1 MNSRSSTYWLLAG
14 GLALFA
20 LFTARVE
27 IRTRAEALQRVE
39 QHAHAVA
46 PALWNLDRRLGADY
60 LDLAAT
66 SFGYDRVA
74 VLSSD
79 GAMFLE
85 SYGPTLQGLER
96 ALARLGLLP
105 AITLSAPILNDG
117 QVIGSIEA
125 VWISRSI
132 YAEAYALLAITLLL
146 ILIDRSLQIAEGKR
160 LLEQRVEQRTRQ
172 LAERVASH
180 RQLTRLLDLA
190 PDAIFVR
197 EVTGEISYWN
207 KGAEHLFGPGDRH
220 LIEPRLRGLYETAA
234 TADTEGKLSSTRL
247 WVGKLEATRAN
258 GEALTLHASLS
269 LTPDEQRNHNRVLFI
284 ATDVTARAELEE
296 HLLRAQRTQA
306 VGTLASGIAHD
317 FNNLLTPILLSA
329 QMLRLETAS
338 TPGAA
343 ATIETIEKCARRG
356 ADVVRQLLNLSGN
369 RPAKRTTVQLPVVLN
384 DIIQLLRGTFPKTIR
399 LEHVWPDFL
408 PPIEADPTNLH
419 QAILNLCVNARDA
432 MPEGGLLK
440 LEARVLTL
448 DPPRLA
454 RHPNATPGF
463 WMTIVVSDTGVGI
476 SGAMQERIF
485 DPFFTTKEAGQ
496 GTGLGLSTVQGIIQS
511 HSGFVEVVSAPSRGS
526 TFTLFLPCQ
535 VANPATPSDE
545 SSTVGIRGAGELVL
559 VVDDESQV
567 LKSTTHLLKGYGYRT
582 LAAGSG
588 QEALKLHA
596 ERGSEI
602 NAVVTDLMMPGL
614 DGLGLAEALRRRAPA
629 LPIIVMTGLLTG
641 QTRQR
646 INAAGLTSILAK
658 PFRTEDLL
666 AQLRAALNGRG

>member
-1 MNSRSSTYWLLAG
+1 MRSRSSTFWLLAG
-14 GLALFA
+14 GLVLFA

-27 IRTRAEALQRVE
+27 ITARAEALQRVE

-46 PALWNLDRRLGADY
+46 PALWNLERRLGADY
-60 LDLAAT
+60 LNLAAA
-66 SFGYDRVA
+66 SFGYDRIV

-79 GAMFLE
+79 GSVFLE
-85 SYGPTLQGLER
+85 NYGPTLQGLER
-96 ALARLGLLP
+96 SLARMGLLP
-105 AITLSAPILNDG
+105 AITLSAPVVHDG
-117 QVIGSIEA
+117 QTIGSIEA
-125 VWISRSI
+125 IWISRSL

-146 ILIDRSLQIAEGKR
+146 ILIDRSWQVVEGKR
-160 LLEQRVEQRTRQ
+160 LLEQRVVQRTKQ
-172 LAERVASH
+172 LAESVASH

-190 PDAIFVR
+190 PDVIFVR
-197 EVTGEISYWN
+197 EGTGEISYWN

-220 LIEPRLRGLYETAA
+220 VIEPRLRALYEAA
-234 TADTEGKLSSTRL
+234 ARADPEGKLNSTHL
-247 WVGKLEATRAN
+247 WVGQLGAARAN
-258 GEALTLHASLS
+258 GDELTLHASLS

-338 TPGAA
+338 TPGTA

-369 RPAKRTTVQLPVVLN
+369 RPAKRMTVQLSVVLN

-399 LEHVWPDFL
+399 LDHVWPDTL
-408 PPIEADPTNLH
+408 PEISADPTNLH

-432 MPEGGLLK
+432 MPDGGLLK

-448 DPPRLA
+448 DPTRLA

-463 WMTIVVSDTGVGI
+463 WMTIAVSDTGVGI
-476 SGAMQERIF
+476 SQAMQEKIF
-485 DPFFTTKEAGQ
+485 DPFFTTKDAGQ
-496 GTGLGLSTVQGIIQS
+496 GTGLGLSTVQGIVQS
-511 HSGFVEVVSAPSRGS
+511 HGGFVEVASAPNRGS
-526 TFTLFLPCQ
+526 TFTLFLPCN
-535 VANPATPSDE
+535 VANTATSTEE
-545 SSTVGIRGAGELVL
+545 SSALGAKGNGELVL
-559 VVDDESQV
+559 IVDDESQV
-567 LKSTTHLLKGYGYRT
+567 LRSTAHLLNGCGYRT
-582 LAAGSG
+582 LAANSG
-588 QEALKLHA
+588 QEALELHA
-596 ERGSEI
+596 ERGGEI
-602 NAVVTDLMMPGL
+602 NALLTDLMMPGM
-614 DGLGLAEALRRRAPA
+614 DGIGLADALRHRAPA

-646 INAAGLTSILAK
+646 INAAGITSILAK
-658 PFRTEDLL
+658 PFRADDLL
-666 AQLRAALNGRG
+666 AQLRAVLTGRT